1 MWPWGMYSRSLYPTP
16 GSWPG
21 EKQEGWDACPI
32 VSREQ
37 GARVKLPKT
46 VGMPRPSGKCQVTQR
61 KGGQGGVWI
70 PVLPLVWYFEV
81 KNHWYFYSGTYLF
94 LILYVLEKG
103 EWQKKLL
110 NIGDV
115 HPNFSNVSW
124 LVCWNPRIFINYL
137 AHQSSRNSSTEL
149 IWRLCQNKLLFIC
162 QQPWVFPYSK
172 YIYIYIFIFRCRKI
186 KEIERWWAE
195 ENVILIFFSEETFEL
210 GILHLSQ
217 Q

>member
-1 MWPWGMYSRSLYPTP
+1 MWHWGMYSRSLYPAL
-16 GSWPG
+16 GSWLG

-81 KNHWYFYSGTYLF
+81 KNHWHFYSGTYLF

-103 EWQKKLL
+103 EWQKILL

-115 HPNFSNVSW
+115 HSNFSNVSW

-149 IWRLCQNKLLFIC
+149 IWRLCQNKTSPFSYVSNC
-162 QQPWVFPYSK
+162 GSFHTQS
-172 YIYIYIFIFRCRKI
+172 IYIFRCRKI
-186 KEIERWWAE
+186 KEIER
-195 ENVILIFFSEETFEL
+195 
-210 GILHLSQ
+210 
-217 Q
+217 